1 MAQIP
6 RALLQRW
13 LVQAERWW
21 CMTNNRYLKRWD
33 NSVQNNYGK
42 PSIALV
48 KGKGIV
54 VTDADGKSYLDFL
67 GGIATSVLGHAHPAI
82 VKAVTKQ
89 VSTLSHVSNFY
100 AHPNAIELAEKLVG
114 MTGDESAKVFFCQS
128 GAEANEA
135 ALKLSRRTGKVRV
148 VAAQGAF
155 HGRTM
160 GALSLTG
167 QPSKREPFLPLIKG
181 VKHVPYGDI
190 DAMRKA
196 VTKKTAMVIIEPI
209 MGEAG
214 VIVPPADYLQELRL
228 LCDKSGALLVID
240 AVQTGMGR
248 TGDWFGY
255 EYSGITPDVIT
266 LAKGLG
272 GGLPLGAMIALGKA
286 ADLFQPGDHGSTF
299 GGNPVTT
306 SAGLA
311 AIKFIEAQEIL
322 SKVEKQGAHLMQEL
336 ALIPGVKEVRG
347 AGLLLGIELD
357 SIKVAVF
364 ADAMRDAG
372 VLVNAANPTTIR
384 IAPALIVSD
393 AQINRFITIFRKV
406 IADVK

>member
-1 MAQIP
+1 
-6 RALLQRW
+6 
-13 LVQAERWW
+13 
-21 CMTNNRYLKRWD
+21 MTNANFLNRWD
-33 NSVQNNYGK
+33 SSLQNNYGK
-42 PSIALV
+42 PSITLV
-48 KGKGIV
+48 KGKGIL
-54 VTDADGKSYLDFL
+54 VTDADGMTYMDFL
-67 GGIATSVLGHAHPAI
+67 GGIATSILGHAHPAI

-89 VSTLSHVSNFY
+89 ISTLSHISNFY
-100 AHPNAIELAEKLVG
+100 AHPNAIALAEKLTR
-114 MTGDESAKVFFCQS
+114 MTGDKNAKVFFCQS

-190 DAMRKA
+190 AAMRKA
-196 VTKKTAMVIIEPI
+196 VGKKTAMVIIEPI

-214 VIVPPADYLQELRL
+214 VIVPPQDYLQQLRQI
-228 LCDKSGALLVID
+228 CSENGALLVID

-306 SAGLA
+306 AAGLA
-311 AIKFIEAQEIL
+311 AIDFIESKEIL
-322 SKVEKQGAHLMQEL
+322 SKVEKQGAHLIQEL

-347 AGLLLGIELD
+347 AGLLLGIELESLKAAD
-357 SIKVAVF
+357 IS
-364 ADAMRDAG
+364 DAMRNAG
-372 VLVNAANPTTIR
+372 VLVNAANATTIR
-384 IAPALIVSD
+384 IAPALIVTDSQIRKFISIFKKVMSD
-393 AQINRFITIFRKV
+393 AK
-406 IADVK
+406 

>member
-1 MAQIP
+1 
-6 RALLQRW
+6 
-13 LVQAERWW
+13 
-21 CMTNNRYLKRWD
+21 MTNKKMINRW
-33 NSVQNNYGK
+33 SSVVQNNYGT

-54 VTDADGKSYLDFL
+54 VTDADGKQYLDFL

-100 AHPNAIELAEKLVG
+100 AHPNAVQLAEKLTA
-114 MTGDESAKVFFCQS
+114 MTGATNAKVFFCQS

-135 ALKLSRRTGKVRV
+135 ALKLSRRTGKIRV

-167 QPSKREPFLPLIKG
+167 QPAKREPFLPLIKG
-181 VKHVPYGDI
+181 VKHVPFGDI
-190 DAMRKA
+190 EAMRKA

-214 VIVPPADYLQELRL
+214 VIVPPADYLQQIRN
-228 LCDKSGALLVID
+228 LCDEKGALLVID

-306 SAGLA
+306 AAGLA
-311 AIKFIEAQEIL
+311 AINFIETQKIL
-322 SKVEKQGAHLMQEL
+322 AKVEKQGAELMQEL
-336 ALIPGVKEVRG
+336 ALVPGVSEVRG
-347 AGLLLGIELD
+347 AGLLLGIELTTATASD
-357 SIKVAVF
+357 IAT
-364 ADAMRDAG
+364 ALRDAG
-372 VLVNAANPTTIR
+372 VLVNAANATTIR
-384 IAPALIVSD
+384 IAPALIVTD
-393 AQINRFITIFRKV
+393 AQIKKFISIFKKV
-406 IADVK
+406 MNDAK

>member
-1 MAQIP
+1 MIN
-6 RALLQRW
+6 RW
-13 LVQAERWW
+13 
-21 CMTNNRYLKRWD
+21 KS
-33 NSVQNNYGK
+33 SVQNNYGT

-48 KGKGIV
+48 KGKGLV
-54 VTDADGKSYLDFL
+54 VTDADGKQYLDFL
-67 GGIATSVLGHAHPAI
+67 GGIATSILGHAHPAI

-100 AHPNAIELAEKLVG
+100 AHPHAIELAEKLAA
-114 MTGDESAKVFFCQS
+114 MTGDKKAKVFFCQS

-135 ALKLSRRTGKVRV
+135 ALKLSRRSGKVRI

-181 VKHVPYGDI
+181 VKHVPFGEI
-190 DAMRKA
+190 EAMRKA

-214 VIVPPADYLQELRL
+214 VIVPPADYLRELRS
-228 LCDKSGALLVID
+228 LCDAKGALLVID

-306 SAGLA
+306 AAGLA
-311 AIKFIEAQEIL
+311 AIKFIEAQKIL
-322 SKVEKQGAHLMQEL
+322 KKVETQGLYLIQEL
-336 ALIPGVKEVRG
+336 ALIPGVAEVRG
-347 AGLLLGIELD
+347 AGLLLGIELESLKAAD
-357 SIKVAVF
+357 VAL
-364 ADAMRDAG
+364 ALQNEG

-384 IAPALIVSD
+384 LAPALIVTD
-393 AQINRFITIFRKV
+393 AQIKKFVAIFRKV
-406 IADVK
+406 ISDGK

>member
-1 MAQIP
+1 
-6 RALLQRW
+6 
-13 LVQAERWW
+13 
-21 CMTNNRYLKRWD
+21 MTNKKYSNRWD
-33 NSVQNNYGK
+33 ASLQNNYGK
-42 PSIALV
+42 PAITLV

-67 GGIATSVLGHAHPAI
+67 GGIATSILGHAHPAI

-89 VSTLSHVSNFY
+89 VSVLSHVSNFY
-100 AHPNAIELAEKLVG
+100 AHPNAIELAEKLVS
-114 MTGDESAKVFFCQS
+114 MTGDKNAKVFFCQS

-181 VKHVPYGDI
+181 VKHVPHGDI

-196 VTKKTAMVIIEPI
+196 VSKKTAMVIIEPI

-214 VIVPPADYLQELRL
+214 VIVPPTDYLQQLRE
-228 LCDKSGALLVID
+228 LCDKNGSLLVID

-255 EYSGITPDVIT
+255 EYSGIKPDVIT

-306 SAGLA
+306 AAGLA
-311 AIKFIEAQEIL
+311 AIKYIEAQEIL

-347 AGLLLGIELD
+347 AGLLLGIELESLKASD
-357 SIKVAVF
+357 VS
-364 ADAMRDAG
+364 DAMRAAG
-372 VLVNAANPTTIR
+372 VLVNAANATTIR
-384 IAPALIVSD
+384 IAPALIVTD
-393 AQINRFITIFRKV
+393 AQINKFISLFRKV
-406 IADVK
+406 VADAK

>member
-1 MAQIP
+1 
-6 RALLQRW
+6 
-13 LVQAERWW
+13 
-21 CMTNNRYLKRWD
+21 MTNKKYLNRWD
-33 NSVQNNYGK
+33 NSLQNNYGK

-67 GGIATSVLGHAHPAI
+67 GGIATSILGHAHPAI

-89 VSTLSHVSNFY
+89 VSTLSHISNFY
-100 AHPNAIELAEKLVG
+100 AHPNAIALAEKLVA
-114 MTGDESAKVFFCQS
+114 MTGDKNAKVFFCQS

-196 VTKKTAMVIIEPI
+196 VSKKTAMVIIEPI

-214 VIVPPADYLQELRL
+214 VIVPPSDYLQELRQ
-228 LCDKSGALLVID
+228 LCDKNGTLLVID

-306 SAGLA
+306 AAGLA
-311 AIKFIEAQEIL
+311 TIEFIEAKKVL
-322 SKVEKQGAHLMQEL
+322 RKVEKQGTYLMQEL

-347 AGLLLGIELD
+347 AGLLLGIELE
-357 SIKVAVF
+357 SLKAAAI

-372 VLVNAANPTTIR
+372 VLVNAANSTTIR
-384 IAPALIVSD
+384 IAPALIVTD
-393 AQINRFITIFRKV
+393 AQINRFISIFRKV
-406 IADVK
+406 ITDAK

>member
-1 MAQIP
+1 
-6 RALLQRW
+6 
-13 LVQAERWW
+13 
-21 CMTNNRYLKRWD
+21 MTNKKYVKRWQR
-33 NSVQNNYGK
+33 SLQNIYGQ
-42 PSIALV
+42 PTIALV
-48 KGKGIV
+48 KGKGLL
-54 VTDADGKSYLDFL
+54 VTDADGKIYMDFL
-67 GGIATSVLGHAHPAI
+67 GGIATNILGHAHPAI

-89 VSTLSHVSNFY
+89 VSLLSHVSNFY
-100 AHPNAIELAEKLVG
+100 AHPNAIELAEKLTAL
-114 MTGDESAKVFFCQS
+114 TGDKSAKVFFCQS

-135 ALKLSRRTGKVRV
+135 AFKLSRRTGKMRV

-167 QPSKREPFLPLIKG
+167 QSSKREPFLPLIKG
-181 VKHVPYGDI
+181 VKHVPFGEI

-196 VTKKTAMVIIEPI
+196 VNKKTAMVIIEPI

-214 VIVPPADYLQELRL
+214 VIVPPADYLQELRK
-228 LCDKSGALLVID
+228 LCDQNGTLLVID

-266 LAKGLG
+266 VAKGLG

-286 ADLFQPGDHGSTF
+286 AELFQPGDHGSTF

-306 SAGLA
+306 AAGLA
-311 AIKFIEAQEIL
+311 AIEFIESKDIL
-322 SKVEKQGAHLMQEL
+322 SKVEKQGAHLIQEL

-347 AGLLLGIELD
+347 AGLLLGIELEALKA
-357 SIKVAVF
+357 SEVS
-364 ADAMRDAG
+364 DAMLAAG
-372 VLVNAANPTTIR
+372 VLVNAANAATIR

-393 AQINRFITIFRKV
+393 AQINKFISIFRKV
-406 IADVK
+406 LADGK

>member
-1 MAQIP
+1 MIN
-6 RALLQRW
+6 RW
-13 LVQAERWW
+13 S
-21 CMTNNRYLKRWD
+21 
-33 NSVQNNYGK
+33 NSVQNNYGS

-54 VTDADGKSYLDFL
+54 VTDADGKQYLDFL
-67 GGIATSVLGHAHPAI
+67 GGIATNILGHAHPAI
-82 VKAVTKQ
+82 VKAVSKQ
-89 VSTLSHVSNFY
+89 VSILSHVSNFY
-100 AHPNAIELAEKLVG
+100 VHPNAVELAEKLAS
-114 MTGDESAKVFFCQS
+114 MTGDKSAKVFFCQS

-167 QPSKREPFLPLIKG
+167 QPSKREPFLPLVKG

-190 DAMRKA
+190 EAMRKA
-196 VTKKTAMVIIEPI
+196 VNKKTAMVIIEPI

-214 VIVPPADYLQELRL
+214 VIVPPADYLQELRA
-228 LCDKSGALLVID
+228 LCDAKGALLVID

-306 SAGLA
+306 AAGLA
-311 AIKFIEAQEIL
+311 AIKFIESQKL
-322 SKVEKQGAHLMQEL
+322 LKKVEKQGAYLMQEL
-336 ALIPGVKEVRG
+336 ALIPGVSEVRG
-347 AGLLLGIELD
+347 AGLLLGIELENLKSSD
-357 SIKVAVF
+357 VAG
-364 ADAMRDAG
+364 ALQKSG

-384 IAPALIVSD
+384 LAPALIVTD
-393 AQINRFITIFRKV
+393 VQIKKFISIFKKV
-406 IADVK
+406 MSDVK

>member
-1 MAQIP
+1 
-6 RALLQRW
+6 
-13 LVQAERWW
+13 
-21 CMTNNRYLKRWD
+21 MTNKTMINRWKS
-33 NSVQNNYGK
+33 SVQNNYGT

-48 KGKGIV
+48 KGKGLV
-54 VTDADGKSYLDFL
+54 VTDADGIQYLDFL
-67 GGIATSVLGHAHPAI
+67 GGIATNILGHAHPAI

-100 AHPNAIELAEKLVG
+100 VHPHAVELAEKLAA
-114 MTGDESAKVFFCQS
+114 MTGDKSAKVFFCQS

-135 ALKLSRRTGKVRV
+135 ALKLSRRTGKVRI

-167 QPSKREPFLPLIKG
+167 QPAKREPFLPLIKG
-181 VKHVPYGDI
+181 VKHVPFGDI
-190 DAMRKA
+190 EAMRKA

-214 VIVPPADYLQELRL
+214 VIVPPADYLRDLRA
-228 LCDKSGALLVID
+228 LCDAKGALLVID

-306 SAGLA
+306 AAGLA
-311 AIKFIEAQEIL
+311 AIKFIETQKIL
-322 SKVEKQGAHLMQEL
+322 KKVEKQGVYLMQEL
-336 ALIPGVKEVRG
+336 AVIPGVSEVRG
-347 AGLLLGIELD
+347 AGLLLGIELENL
-357 SIKVAVF
+357 KA
-364 ADAMRDAG
+364 ADIANALQNEG

-384 IAPALIVSD
+384 LAPALIVTDVQLKKFVSIFKKVMSD
-393 AQINRFITIFRKV
+393 GK
-406 IADVK
+406 

>member
-1 MAQIP
+1 
-6 RALLQRW
+6 
-13 LVQAERWW
+13 
-21 CMTNNRYLKRWD
+21 MTNKTMINRWS
-33 NSVQNNYGK
+33 NSVQNNYGS

-48 KGKGIV
+48 KGKGLV
-54 VTDADGKSYLDFL
+54 VTDADGKQYLDFL
-67 GGIATSVLGHAHPAI
+67 GGIATNILGHAHPAI

-89 VSTLSHVSNFY
+89 VSILSHVSNFY
-100 AHPNAIELAEKLVG
+100 VHPNAVELAEKLAS
-114 MTGDESAKVFFCQS
+114 MTGDKSAKVFFCQS

-135 ALKLSRRTGKVRV
+135 ALKLSRRTGKVRA

-167 QPSKREPFLPLIKG
+167 QPSKREPFLPLVKG

-190 DAMRKA
+190 EAMRKA

-214 VIVPPADYLQELRL
+214 VIVPPVDYLQELRA
-228 LCDKSGALLVID
+228 LCDAKGALLVID

-306 SAGLA
+306 AAGLA
-311 AIKFIEAQEIL
+311 AIKFIESQKL
-322 SKVEKQGAHLMQEL
+322 LKKVEKQGAYLMQEL
-336 ALIPGVKEVRG
+336 ALIPGVSEVRG
-347 AGLLLGIELD
+347 AGLLLGIELENLKSSD
-357 SIKVAVF
+357 VAS
-364 ADAMRDAG
+364 ALRKSG

-384 IAPALIVSD
+384 LAPALIVTD
-393 AQINRFITIFRKV
+393 VQIKKFISIFKKV
-406 IADVK
+406 MSDVK

>member
-1 MAQIP
+1 
-6 RALLQRW
+6 
-13 LVQAERWW
+13 
-21 CMTNNRYLKRWD
+21 MTNKTMINRW
-33 NSVQNNYGK
+33 NTSVQNNYGS

-54 VTDADGKSYLDFL
+54 VTDADGKQYLDFL
-67 GGIATSVLGHAHPAI
+67 GGIATNILGHAHPAI
-82 VKAVTKQ
+82 VKAVSKQ
-89 VSTLSHVSNFY
+89 VSVLNHVSNFY
-100 AHPNAIELAEKLVG
+100 VHPNAVELAEKLAS
-114 MTGDESAKVFFCQS
+114 MTGDKRAKVFFCQS

-167 QPSKREPFLPLIKG
+167 QPSKREPFLPLVKG

-190 DAMRKA
+190 EAMRKA

-214 VIVPPADYLQELRL
+214 VIVPPADYLQELRA
-228 LCDKSGALLVID
+228 LCDAKGALLVID

-306 SAGLA
+306 AAGLA
-311 AIKFIEAQEIL
+311 AIKFIESQKL
-322 SKVEKQGAHLMQEL
+322 LKKVEKQGANLMQEL
-336 ALIPGVKEVRG
+336 ALIPGVAEVRG
-347 AGLLLGIELD
+347 AGLLLGIELENLKSSD
-357 SIKVAVF
+357 VAS
-364 ADAMRDAG
+364 ALQKEG

-384 IAPALIVSD
+384 LAPALIVTD
-393 AQINRFITIFRKV
+393 AQIKKFINIFKKV
-406 IADVK
+406 MSDGK

>member
-1 MAQIP
+1 
-6 RALLQRW
+6 
-13 LVQAERWW
+13 
-21 CMTNNRYLKRWD
+21 MTNKKMLNRWNTVL
-33 NSVQNNYGK
+33 QNNYGT
-42 PSIALV
+42 PSIALI

-54 VTDADGKSYLDFL
+54 VTDADGRDYLDFL
-67 GGIATSVLGHAHPAI
+67 GGIATSILGHAHPAI
-82 VKAVTKQ
+82 VKAVSKQ
-89 VSTLSHVSNFY
+89 VSTLGHVSNFY
-100 AHPNAIELAEKLVG
+100 AHPNAIVLAEKLG
-114 MTGDESAKVFFCQS
+114 RMTGDKVAKVFFCQS

-135 ALKLSRRTGKVRV
+135 AFKLSRRTGKVRV

-167 QPSKREPFLPLIKG
+167 QPAKREPFLPLIKG

-190 DAMRKA
+190 GAMRKA

-214 VIVPPADYLQELRL
+214 VIVPPADYLQQLRT
-228 LCDKSGALLVID
+228 LCDEKGALLVID

-286 ADLFQPGDHGSTF
+286 AELFQPGDHGSTF

-306 SAGLA
+306 AAGLA
-311 AIKFIEAQEIL
+311 AIDVIE
-322 SKVEKQGAHLMQEL
+322 SKKLLAKVKKQGAYLIQEL

-357 SIKVAVF
+357 SLKASDIATT
-364 ADAMRDAG
+364 MRNAG
-372 VLVNAANPTTIR
+372 VLVNAANETTIR
-384 IAPALIVSD
+384 IAPALIVTD
-393 AQINRFITIFRKV
+393 AQINKFISIFRKV
-406 IADVK
+406 ISDGK

>member
-1 MAQIP
+1 
-6 RALLQRW
+6 
-13 LVQAERWW
+13 
-21 CMTNNRYLKRWD
+21 MTNQTMINRWKS
-33 NSVQNNYGK
+33 SVQNNYGT

-48 KGKGIV
+48 KGKGLV
-54 VTDADGKSYLDFL
+54 VTDADGKRYLDFL
-67 GGIATSVLGHAHPAI
+67 GGIATNILGHAHPAI

-100 AHPNAIELAEKLVG
+100 VHPHAVELAEKLAA
-114 MTGDESAKVFFCQS
+114 MTGDKSAKVFFCQS

-135 ALKLSRRTGKVRV
+135 ALKLSRRTGKVRI

-167 QPSKREPFLPLIKG
+167 QPAKREPFLPLVKG
-181 VKHVPYGDI
+181 VKHVPFGDI
-190 DAMRKA
+190 EAMRKA

-214 VIVPPADYLQELRL
+214 VIVPPADYLRELRA
-228 LCDKSGALLVID
+228 LCDAKGALLVID

-306 SAGLA
+306 AAGLA
-311 AIKFIEAQEIL
+311 AIKFIETQKIL
-322 SKVEKQGAHLMQEL
+322 KKVEKQGVYLMQEL
-336 ALIPGVKEVRG
+336 AVIPGVAEVRG
-347 AGLLLGIELD
+347 AGLLLGIELENL
-357 SIKVAVF
+357 KA
-364 ADAMRDAG
+364 ADIAKALQNEG
-372 VLVNAANPTTIR
+372 VLVNAANATTIR
-384 IAPALIVSD
+384 LAPALIVTD
-393 AQINRFITIFRKV
+393 AQLKKFVSIFKKV
-406 IADVK
+406 MSDGK

>member
-1 MAQIP
+1 
-6 RALLQRW
+6 
-13 LVQAERWW
+13 
-21 CMTNNRYLKRWD
+21 MTNKKLIGRW
-33 NSVQNNYGK
+33 NKSVQNNYGT
-42 PSIALV
+42 PTIALV
-48 KGKGIV
+48 KGSGIV
-54 VTDADGKSYLDFL
+54 VTDADGKKYLDFL
-67 GGIATSVLGHAHPAI
+67 GGIATNILGHAHSSVI
-82 VKAVTKQ
+82 KAVTKQ
-89 VSTLSHVSNFY
+89 IKALSHVSNFY
-100 AHPNAIELAEKLVG
+100 AHPNAVELAEKLAS
-114 MTGDESAKVFFCQS
+114 MTGDKEAKVFFCQS

-135 ALKLSRRTGKVRV
+135 ALKLSRRTGKYKV

-167 QPSKREPFLPLIKG
+167 QPAKREPFLPLIKG

-196 VTKKTAMVIIEPI
+196 VTRKTAMVIIEPI

-214 VIVPPADYLQELRL
+214 VIVPPSDYLLQLRA
-228 LCDKSGALLVID
+228 LCDMKGALLVID

-286 ADLFQPGDHGSTF
+286 ANLFEAGDHGSTF

-306 SAGLA
+306 AAALSA
-311 AIKFIEAQEIL
+311 IHFIETKKIL
-322 SKVEKQGAHLMQEL
+322 KKVERQGLHLLQEL

-347 AGLLLGIELD
+347 AGLLIGIELEELKAAD
-357 SIKVAVF
+357 VAH
-364 ADAMRDAG
+364 DLLNEG
-372 VLVNAANPTTIR
+372 VLVNAANSSTIR
-384 IAPALIVSD
+384 LAPALIVTD
-393 AQINRFITIFRKV
+393 DQIEKFLSIFKKV
-406 IADVK
+406 VAHAK

>member
-1 MAQIP
+1 MIS
-6 RALLQRW
+6 RW
-13 LVQAERWW
+13 S
-21 CMTNNRYLKRWD
+21 
-33 NSVQNNYGK
+33 NSIQNNYGS

-54 VTDADGKSYLDFL
+54 VTDADGKQYLDFL
-67 GGIATSVLGHAHPAI
+67 GGIATNILGHAHPAI

-89 VSTLSHVSNFY
+89 VSILSHVSNFY
-100 AHPNAIELAEKLVG
+100 VHPNAVELAEKLAS
-114 MTGDESAKVFFCQS
+114 MTGDKSARVFFCQS

-135 ALKLSRRTGKVRV
+135 AFKLSRRTGKVRV

-167 QPSKREPFLPLIKG
+167 QPSKREPFLPLVKG

-190 DAMRKA
+190 EAMRKA

-214 VIVPPADYLQELRL
+214 VIVPPADYLQELRA
-228 LCDKSGALLVID
+228 LCDAKGALLVID

-255 EYSGITPDVIT
+255 EYSGISPDVIT

-306 SAGLA
+306 AAGLA
-311 AIKFIEAQEIL
+311 AIKFIESQKL
-322 SKVEKQGAHLMQEL
+322 LKKVEKQGAYLMQEL
-336 ALIPGVKEVRG
+336 ALIPGVSEVRG
-347 AGLLLGIELD
+347 AGLLLGIELENLKSSD
-357 SIKVAVF
+357 VAG
-364 ADAMRDAG
+364 ALQKEG
-372 VLVNAANPTTIR
+372 VLVNAANATTIR
-384 IAPALIVSD
+384 LAPALIVTD
-393 AQINRFITIFRKV
+393 VQIKKFITTFKKV
-406 IADVK
+406 MSDGK

>member
-1 MAQIP
+1 
-6 RALLQRW
+6 
-13 LVQAERWW
+13 
-21 CMTNNRYLKRWD
+21 MTNKTMINRWKS
-33 NSVQNNYGK
+33 SVQNNYGT

-48 KGKGIV
+48 KGKGLV
-54 VTDADGKSYLDFL
+54 VTDADGIQYLDFL
-67 GGIATSVLGHAHPAI
+67 GGIATNILGHAHPAI

-100 AHPNAIELAEKLVG
+100 VHPHAVELAEKLAA
-114 MTGDESAKVFFCQS
+114 MTGDKSAKVFFCQS

-135 ALKLSRRTGKVRV
+135 ALKLSRRTGKVRI

-167 QPSKREPFLPLIKG
+167 QPAKREPFLPLIKG
-181 VKHVPYGDI
+181 VKHVPFGDI
-190 DAMRKA
+190 EAMRKA

-214 VIVPPADYLQELRL
+214 VIVPPADYLRDLRA
-228 LCDKSGALLVID
+228 LCDAKGALLVID

-306 SAGLA
+306 AAGLA
-311 AIKFIEAQEIL
+311 AIKFIEKQKIL
-322 SKVEKQGAHLMQEL
+322 KKVEKQGVYLMQEL
-336 ALIPGVKEVRG
+336 AVIPGVSEVRG
-347 AGLLLGIELD
+347 AGLLLGIELENL
-357 SIKVAVF
+357 KA
-364 ADAMRDAG
+364 ADIAKALQNEG
-372 VLVNAANPTTIR
+372 VLVNAANATTIR
-384 IAPALIVSD
+384 LAPALIVTD
-393 AQINRFITIFRKV
+393 AQLKKFVSIFKKV
-406 IADVK
+406 MSDGK

>member
-1 MAQIP
+1 
-6 RALLQRW
+6 
-13 LVQAERWW
+13 
-21 CMTNNRYLKRWD
+21 MTNKKYLNRWD
-33 NSVQNNYGK
+33 SSLQNNYGK
-42 PSIALV
+42 PSITLV
-48 KGKGIV
+48 KGEGIV

-67 GGIATSVLGHAHPAI
+67 GGIATSILGHAHPAI

-100 AHPNAIELAEKLVG
+100 AHPNAIALAEKLTK
-114 MTGDESAKVFFCQS
+114 MTGDKNAKVFFCQS

-135 ALKLSRRTGKVRV
+135 ALKLSRRTGKLRI

-196 VTKKTAMVIIEPI
+196 VSKKTAMVIIEPI

-214 VIVPPADYLQELRL
+214 VIVPPQDYLQQLRQI
-228 LCDKSGALLVID
+228 CDTNGALLVID

-255 EYSGITPDVIT
+255 EYSGIKPDVIT

-286 ADLFQPGDHGSTF
+286 ANLFQPGDHGSTF

-306 SAGLA
+306 AAGLA
-311 AIKFIEAQEIL
+311 AIEFIESKKIL
-322 SKVEKQGAHLMQEL
+322 DKVEKQGAHLIQEI

-347 AGLLLGIELD
+347 GGLLLGIELETLKASD
-357 SIKVAVF
+357 VS
-364 ADAMRDAG
+364 DAMRNAG
-372 VLVNAANPTTIR
+372 VLVNAANASTIR

-393 AQINRFITIFRKV
+393 AQINKFISILRKV
-406 IADVK
+406 ITDGK

>member
-1 MAQIP
+1 
-6 RALLQRW
+6 
-13 LVQAERWW
+13 
-21 CMTNNRYLKRWD
+21 MTNKKYLNRWD
-33 NSVQNNYGK
+33 SSLQNNYGK
-42 PSIALV
+42 PAITLV

-67 GGIATSVLGHAHPAI
+67 GGIATSILGHAHPAI

-100 AHPNAIELAEKLVG
+100 AHPNAIELAEKLIV
-114 MTGDESAKVFFCQS
+114 MTGDKGAKVFFCQS

-190 DAMRKA
+190 DAIRKA
-196 VTKKTAMVIIEPI
+196 VSKKTAMVIIEPI

-214 VIVPPADYLQELRL
+214 VIVPPPDYLQELRM
-228 LCDKSGALLVID
+228 LCDKNGALLVID

-306 SAGLA
+306 AAGLA
-311 AIKFIEAQEIL
+311 AIRYIESQGIL

-347 AGLLLGIELD
+347 AGLLLGIELE
-357 SIKVAVF
+357 SLKASNV

-372 VLVNAANPTTIR
+372 VLVNAANATTIR

-393 AQINRFITIFRKV
+393 AQINKFITIFRKV
-406 IADVK
+406 IANAK

>member
-1 MAQIP
+1 M
-6 RALLQRW
+6 LNRW
-13 LVQAERWW
+13 NTV
-21 CMTNNRYLKRWD
+21 
-33 NSVQNNYGK
+33 VQNNYGT
-42 PSIALV
+42 PSIALI

-54 VTDADGKSYLDFL
+54 VTDADGTDYLDFL
-67 GGIATSVLGHAHPAI
+67 GGIATSILGHAHPAI
-82 VKAVTKQ
+82 VKAVSKQ
-89 VSTLSHVSNFY
+89 VSILGHVSNFY
-100 AHPNAIELAEKLVG
+100 AHPNAIVLAEKLLR
-114 MTGDESAKVFFCQS
+114 MTGDKVAKVFFCQS

-135 ALKLSRRTGKVRV
+135 AFKLSRRTGKVRV

-167 QPSKREPFLPLIKG
+167 QPAKREPFLPLIKG

-190 DAMRKA
+190 GAMRKA

-214 VIVPPADYLQELRL
+214 VIVPPADYLQQLRT
-228 LCDKSGALLVID
+228 LCDEKGALLVID

-306 SAGLA
+306 AAGLA
-311 AIKFIEAQEIL
+311 AIDVIE
-322 SKVEKQGAHLMQEL
+322 SKKLLAKVKKQGAYLIQEL

-357 SIKVAVF
+357 SLKASDIAT
-364 ADAMRDAG
+364 AMRNAG
-372 VLVNAANPTTIR
+372 VLVNAANETTIR
-384 IAPALIVSD
+384 IAPALIVTD
-393 AQINRFITIFRKV
+393 AQINKFISIFRKV
-406 IADVK
+406 ISDGK